1 MQKLKCRTAYTA
13 RDEEHLGI
21 VFPSD
26 SLVQRHFQ
34 QECDVNFI
42 VDRYVKSGEMPHIAE
57 NPPVFADVSEVPD
70 DLMQSYDKIFLA
82 EQAFMQLPSK
92 LRKELDNDPARLGAW
107 LQDENNRS
115 AAVSY
120 GLIAAAAVQQE
131 KTNVEPNVGSK
142 IEEKPP
148 EA

>member
-1 MQKLKCRTAYTA
+1 MQKLKCRTGYTA
-13 RDEEHLGI
+13 RDEEHVGI

-42 VDRYVKSGEMPHIAE
+42 VDRYVKTGEMSHLSE

-70 DLMQSYDKIFLA
+70 DLMQSYDKIFAA

-92 LRKELDNDPARLGAW
+92 LRKELGNDPARLGDW
-107 LQDENNRS
+107 LQDEKNRS
-115 AAVSY
+115 AAVEY
-120 GLIAAAAVQQE
+120 GLIAAAAVQPE
-131 KTNVEPNVGSK
+131 KTNVEPNTGSK
-142 IEEKPP
+142 NEEKLP

>member
-1 MQKLKCRTAYTA
+1 MQMLKCRTAYNA
-13 RDEEHLGI
+13 RDEEHKGVI
-21 VFPSD
+21 FPSD

-42 VDRYVKSGEMPHIAE
+42 VDRYVKTGVLSHVSEI
-57 NPPVFADVSEVPD
+57 PPVFADVSDVPD
-70 DLMQSYDKIFLA
+70 DLMQSYDKIYAA

-107 LQDENNRS
+107 LQDENNRN
-115 AAVSY
+115 AAIEY
-120 GLIAAAAVQQE
+120 GLLGVQSQS
-131 KTNVEPNVGSK
+131 TNVETNESSK
-142 IEEKPP
+142 KEEKPP